1 MPSLTSSFRARCER
15 SKMEEV
21 LHVLTMSL
29 NPMSVGMIEER
40 RAEVSFKGDNTIIKI
55 SDKAAASGER

>member
-1 MPSLTSSFRARCER
+1 
-15 SKMEEV
+15 MEEV

-29 NPMSVGMIEER
+29 NPMSVGPIEER
-40 RAEVSFKGDNTIIKI
+40 RAEVSFKGENTIIKI